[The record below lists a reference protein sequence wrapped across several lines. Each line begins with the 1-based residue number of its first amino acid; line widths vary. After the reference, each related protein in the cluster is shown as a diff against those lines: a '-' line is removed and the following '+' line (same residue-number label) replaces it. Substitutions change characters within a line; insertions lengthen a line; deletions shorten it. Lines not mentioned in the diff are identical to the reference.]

1 MEINVSSLLP
11 AVTVLPVMEET
22 VQTVLQ
28 KAAELYGLSEAA
40 EVSVALCDDATIH
53 QLNRD
58 FRKVDRPTDV
68 LSFALNEG
76 EEPEIVDGPAEELLG
91 DIIISVDTLERQ
103 AEEYGHSLEREL
115 AYLTIHGFL
124 HLMGYDH
131 ETEDDKL
138 EMRKEEEVVLSALG
152 MTRS

>member
-1 MEINVSSLLP
+1 M
-11 AVTVLPVMEET
+11 TVLPVMEET

-28 KAAELYGLSEAA
+28 KAAELYGLTEAA

-138 EMRKEEEVVLSALG
+138 EMRREEEVVLSALG
-152 MTRS
+152 MNRS